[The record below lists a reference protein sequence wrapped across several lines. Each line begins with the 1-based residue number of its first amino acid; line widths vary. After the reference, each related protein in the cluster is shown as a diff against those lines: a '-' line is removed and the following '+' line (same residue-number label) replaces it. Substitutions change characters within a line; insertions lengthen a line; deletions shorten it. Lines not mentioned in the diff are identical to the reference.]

1 MAFSCLIQLIHSP
14 TTMNL
19 MRGLDLQGDVF
30 SSINRSVF
38 IFLESPSLH
47 ISYYLRFSYF
57 TVLVHLT
64 LSKKAPTRSP
74 VTNGNSTPN
83 RFFKRLFRPPSPAK
97 CIVAR
102 QHVSSVKRN
111 EAAWVWIIALIL
123 QEFKK
128 RSPVNLPTKSWF

>member
-1 MAFSCLIQLIHSP
+1 MAFSCLIPLIHSP
-14 TTMNL
+14 TTMNS

-30 SSINRSVF
+30 SI
-38 IFLESPSLH
+38 
-47 ISYYLRFSYF
+47 
-57 TVLVHLT
+57 LVHLT

-111 EAAWVWIIALIL
+111 EAAWVWIRDLIL